1 MKTKIAAAIAL
12 TLLAGSTF
20 AAPTFY
26 GEVDATLDYLPENNA
41 NTADR
46 DVVELSSNNSFIGL
60 KGEEKL
66 TDRLSALYQAEFTFY
81 VDDGENGTDVFVP
94 RNLLVG
100 LKDEKL
106 GTLKAGKIDTPVKQL
121 SATVDTFNNYI
132 ENSAD
137 VNGILA
143 GENRIDNV
151 LVYETPAFKI
161 GTGKLEAKALL
172 ATGEGDTIKATKG
185 GTKVA
190 GRGLGDS
197 WSTSITYTDNLF
209 VVGLGYD
216 KAIPSR
222 FNGKGFLNATSTE
235 NTLALNQ
242 TIEADTI
249 RAIGR
254 LNLDNGLSL
263 RALFQTSDV
272 GRPSANPTTTAL
284 ANTIDDA
291 QGWLLGAEYNLPT
304 AKAWTVKAQYSQNTT
319 AFKSNAV
326 DTNDFE
332 AKQIL
337 AGLDYAFSKQVKA
350 YGYAGYLTL
359 EQGVKEDKQPVL
371 GTGLEYR
378 F

>member
-12 TLLAGSTF
+12 TLFAGSTF

-26 GEVDATLDYLPENNA
+26 GEVDATIDYLPENNA

-106 GTLKAGKIDTPVKQL
+106 GALKAGKIDTPVKQL
-121 SATVDTFNNYI
+121 SAIVDTFNNYI

-137 VNGILA
+137 VHGILA

-197 WSTSITYTDNLF
+197 WSTSVTYTDNLF

-235 NTLALNQ
+235 NTVALNQ

-263 RALFQTSDV
+263 RALYQTSDV
-272 GRPSANPTTTAL
+272 GRPSANPATATL

-337 AGLDYAFSKQVKA
+337 AGLDYAFNKQVKA

-359 EQGVKEDKQPVL
+359 EQGSNETKQPVV

>member
-1 MKTKIAAAIAL
+1 
-12 TLLAGSTF
+12 
-20 AAPTFY
+20 
-26 GEVDATLDYLPENNA
+26 
-41 NTADR
+41 
-46 DVVELSSNNSFIGL
+46 
-60 KGEEKL
+60 
-66 TDRLSALYQAEFTFY
+66 FY
-81 VDDGENGTDVFVP
+81 VDDGDNGTDVFVP

-106 GTLKAGKIDTPVKQL
+106 GALKAGKIDTPVKQL

-185 GTKVA
+185 GSKDA

-235 NTLALNQ
+235 NNVALNQ

-263 RALFQTSDV
+263 RALYQTSDV
-272 GRPSANPTTTAL
+272 GRPSANPATAAL

-291 QGWLLGAEYNLPT
+291 QGWLLGAEYNL
-304 AKAWTVKAQYSQNTT
+304 
-319 AFKSNAV
+319 
-326 DTNDFE
+326 
-332 AKQIL
+332 
-337 AGLDYAFSKQVKA
+337 
-350 YGYAGYLTL
+350 
-359 EQGVKEDKQPVL
+359 
-371 GTGLEYR
+371 
-378 F
+378 

>member
-41 NTADR
+41 NTADL

-60 KGEEKL
+60 KGDEKL

-106 GTLKAGKIDTPVKQL
+106 GALKAGKIDTPVKQL

-272 GRPSANPTTTAL
+272 GRPSANPTTAAL

-291 QGWLLGAEYNLPT
+291 QGWLVGAEYNLPT

-319 AFKSNAV
+319 SFKNDKA
-326 DTNDFE
+326 DFE

-359 EQGVKEDKQPVL
+359 EQGAKEDKQPVL